1 MVRKHKGQ
9 SMSEQSSDDV
19 NKFYFSFEQV
29 VNKRQTG
36 VYRVIKQS
44 LWEPPTDVHETDDVL
59 YVRVEVAGMRES
71 KFQISLLDDMLVIS
85 GIRSRPD
92 HTGAAF
98 HQMEIPYGDFRTAV
112 NLPYKVDAEQAKAR
126 YKDGF
131 LDIELPRAE

>member
-1 MVRKHKGQ
+1 MVRKHKGR
-9 SMSEQSSDDV
+9 SMSEHSSDEV

-71 KFQISLLDDMLVIS
+71 KFQISLLDDMLIVS
-85 GIRSRPD
+85 GVRSRPD

-98 HQMEIPYGDFRTAV
+98 HQMEIPYGEFRTAV

-131 LDIELPRAE
+131 LDIELPRAG